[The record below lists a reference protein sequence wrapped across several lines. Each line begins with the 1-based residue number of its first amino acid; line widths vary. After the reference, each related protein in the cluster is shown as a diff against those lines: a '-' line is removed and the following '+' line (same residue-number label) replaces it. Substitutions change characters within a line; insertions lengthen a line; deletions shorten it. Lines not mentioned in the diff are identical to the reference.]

1 MAPFPVRRTDLSAYW
16 VPQDMMQA
24 LQASTPV
31 ASEHVTIFGGTGFLG
46 RQVVKLLIEKG
57 ASIRV
62 AVRHP
67 EPDGGFER
75 ERGEGQIE
83 CLEADVCDETSVARA
98 VAGSHAVVNAVGHYV
113 EAGPATFDAI
123 HAQGALHVARQ
134 AGQAGVQRLIHVS
147 GLGAN
152 PASKSSY
159 IRARG
164 IGEAR
169 VKEAFDGV
177 TILRPCVIFGHD
189 DAFLN
194 TLASLARSLPAL
206 PLFGR
211 GDTRLQPVFV
221 QDVAKACVK
230 AIDDP
235 STAGKVFELGGPKVY
250 SYRELVELV
259 QQYEGSNSLLLP
271 LPFLLWD
278 VMAIVSGFLANP
290 PLTRDQVALMK
301 QDKVV
306 GSEAL
311 GLSDLG
317 ITPIVVEVVL
327 ASCIAREP

>member
-1 MAPFPVRRTDLSAYW
+1 MASGR
-16 VPQDMMQA
+16 
-24 LQASTPV
+24 
-31 ASEHVTIFGGTGFLG
+31 VTIFGGTGFLG
-46 RQVVKLLIEKG
+46 RQVVRLLSETG
-57 ASIRV
+57 AGVRI

-67 EPDGGFER
+67 ERAAFSRR
-75 ERGEGQIE
+75 EGAPGRIE
-83 CLEADVCDETSVARA
+83 CLEADVCDEASVARA
-98 VAGSHAVVNAVGHYV
+98 VAESHAVVNAVGHYV
-113 EAGPATFDAI
+113 EAAPATFDSI

-134 AGQAGVQRLIHVS
+134 AGQAGAQRLIHVS
-147 GLGAN
+147 GLGAD

-235 STAGKVFELGGPKVY
+235 STAGKVFELGGPRVY

-259 QQYEGSNSLLLP
+259 RRYEGRNPPLLP

-278 VMAIVSGFLANP
+278 VVATAAGFLANP